1 APLTQEVQK
10 ARRFRY
16 PMALIMVDIDHFK
29 LFNDTY
35 GHPKGNIALQ
45 MIARSLVKRLRQTDT
60 VARYGG
66 EEFAA
71 ILPGCDRSS
80 LAQVAEKIRRSVAAM
95 PIRVGTAAPPVRL
108 TISVG
113 AAWQEATELDSAT
126 LLATA
131 DRALYAAKDE
141 GRDRVGIWP

>member
-71 ILPGCDRSS
+71 ILPGCDRSA
-80 LAQVAEKIRRSVAAM
+80 LAQVAEKIRRSIAAL
-95 PIRVGTAAPPVRL
+95 PIRIDAAAPPVKL

-113 AAWQEATELDSAT
+113 GAWQDVAELDPNRLIT
-126 LLATA
+126 TA
-131 DRALYAAKDE
+131 DRALYAAK
-141 GRDRVGIWP
+141 